1 MTPLEAWKEK
11 NMWVM
16 QDMVAACVK
25 VFGGEARH
33 VLKPRNTSPEAQAT
47 LRLIASALYE
57 RDGICRR
64 HVAALLNRS
73 TRNDGLGN
81 RAAPSLAMPYI
92 REHEELYRRLV
103 DIAADLTTPSGR
115 HTAATRPRETC
126 KDAVKPLVHEVANA
140 LNIKQPEMIFTRYRD
155 GCRPRRRPYPDARSV
170 CIAALSMYAP
180 KSTVVRI
187 LGVTDTEYR
196 AHQRSPRIC
205 NEYEILLED
214 LYPIAKEVVDEHP

>member
-1 MTPLEAWKEK
+1 MSPLQAWKAE
-11 NMWVM
+11 NAWIVRR
-16 QDMVAACVK
+16 MVSACVK

-155 GCRPRRRPYPDARSV
+155 GCRPRRRPYPDARSI
-170 CIAALSMYAP
+170 CIAALAAYA
-180 KSTVVRI
+180 SRREVI
-187 LGVTDTEYR
+187 GLLGVGAEEYR
-196 AHQRSPRIC
+196 AHQRGRRIHR
-205 NEYEILLED
+205 EYGELLESLD
-214 LYPIAKEVVDEHP
+214 RIAKEIIA